1 MNTSKLKN
9 NNATRLE
16 NVVVPT
22 KIKKGLCINNI
33 NLK

>member
-9 NNATRLE
+9 NNATRIE
-16 NVVVPT
+16 NIVVLT
-22 KIKKGLCINNI
+22 QIKKGLCINNI